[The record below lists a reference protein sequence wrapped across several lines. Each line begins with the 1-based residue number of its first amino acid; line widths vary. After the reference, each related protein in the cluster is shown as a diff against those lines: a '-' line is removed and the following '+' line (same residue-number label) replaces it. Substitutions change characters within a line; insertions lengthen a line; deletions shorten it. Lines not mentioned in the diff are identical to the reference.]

1 MYVSALYVL
10 EGWRWAWIK
19 GEDDL
24 MAAGKHMMG
33 KDYMMQLKDNLLKGV
48 NVKIQFIVYSDL

>member
-10 EGWRWAWIK
+10 EGWRWAWVN

-24 MAAGKHMMG
+24 MAARKYMMG